1 MILTR
6 RERVTSDERRATSG
20 RSKLATRH
28 SPLATLFLLLFAAV
42 ILRAAWLSD
51 DAYITFRVVDNAAAG
66 LGLTWNPAERVQGYT
81 HPLWLLVLLAGRLVT
96 GELYYTTIALSIALS
111 LGAAWLLA
119 FRLRAAP
126 PAVALALLVLTLS
139 RAFVDFATSGLENA
153 LSHMLLAAFLVVWFQ
168 NSDELRVTS
177 DEFRGRAVQPT
188 TSDQRPTTTRHAP
201 PATRHL
207 LLLSFLAALL
217 ALNRLDALLLVA
229 PALGWA
235 LWRQRSARAVAA
247 VALGFLPLALWT
259 AFSLFYYGFPFPNT
273 AYAKLATGIPSIE
286 LARQGGLYLLNSLR
300 WDPLTLAVIVA
311 AVLWAV
317 AARRVAAIAV
327 ALGIVLYLLYVVRIG
342 GDFMSGRFLTLPLL
356 AAVGLLL
363 AGPGRTIAT
372 ATVSTRQRAAAIT
385 AALILLLAAIGHAP
399 VLLAGRP
406 TGDAARRDGDIADE
420 RAYYTTNTGLF
431 ADRVPH
437 PWAEQGMELRR
448 QGPAVVEHGNV
459 GFLGYYAGP
468 AVHIID
474 RNGLTDPLLAR
485 LPVRDPAD
493 WRIGHFRRDVPAGYA
508 DTLRSGENVIQDA
521 NLAAFYE
528 PLRLVTRGPL
538 WSMGRLHEVWRLNI
552 GHYDHLSRTGVAQ
565 DSYPVLFLAAQDK
578 NPVLHQRYQRRP
590 FVQVQLQVSVA
601 GGNAPAQHVAQALL
615 FGGVGLRRQ

>member
-1 MILTR
+1 M
-6 RERVTSDERRATSG
+6 TSDERRATSG

-28 SPLATLFLLLFAAV
+28 SPLATLFLLLNAAV

-420 RAYYTTNTGLF
+420 RAYYTPNTGLF

-448 QGPAVVEHGNV
+448 QGAAVVEHGNV

-590 FVQVQLQVSVA
+590 FVQVQLQVGVA